1 MTSGNNWKRRLSS
14 TYVNWNKKP
23 HIRCIY
29 SLIHGIKKIILR
41 ISVQYLLRPVAWEI
55 RTRSSL
61 CHDIFIVTALLLLPI
76 RTLHLRPPP
85 SGCLQRVDPFT
96 VAPVWP
102 APESVTPSV
111 DLRRF
116 PANFISKLLIQL
128 YRVRIQIARRFF
140 LFSCIYAKK

>member
-1 MTSGNNWKRRLSS
+1 MQ
-14 TYVNWNKKP
+14 
-23 HIRCIY
+23 
-29 SLIHGIKKIILR
+29 LR
-41 ISVQYLLRPVAWEI
+41 YLLCPLAWEI
-55 RTRSSL
+55 HTKTYVAPSAPGSSG
-61 CHDIFIVTALLLLPI
+61 
-76 RTLHLRPPP
+76 R
-85 SGCLQRVDPFT
+85 LQRVDPFT

-140 LFSCIYAKK
+140 LFSCIYAKKIGRKNWFIRNAYKRKQVYENIGRRIKLSNSEKNIKSVKMSWCFGNFERN